1 MYIGRRRTLGSC
13 IHISA
18 YREKIHIIEDII
30 LKLVEY
36 GCLNQTALISFC
48 GLNLKKH
55 RFILDELESNG
66 LISKSKSP
74 DGKRTIT
81 IYKPT
86 QEGVEFC
93 KKILEPYEKMF
104 PRGKNVFIDD
114 YYNNSNIKTK
124 MNNNKIEQN
133 HSQELSQRLFA
144 TTTASEKEEQR
155 ATTILLQVKDQ

>member
-1 MYIGRRRTLGSC
+1 LGSC

-114 YYNNSNIKTK
+114 DYNNNIKRK

-133 HSQELSQRLFA
+133 HSQGSSQRLLA
-144 TTTASEKEEQR
+144 TMTASEEEEEEEEEER